1 MIEEV
6 CLDPWAATDADRTKA
21 GFAIQVTAPAPSAQ
35 QPAPLP
41 LRLHGLGWA
50 ERAEVTASL
59 RDERDTLDYLQR
71 DPDAMGATFAKALV
85 AALWRLFPARPAL
98 RAAYFSRWGRVVAG
112 RDCGDAGPQLFRA
125 LFSAFRDVLSPH
137 ALEPLDPTAT
147 AGAAHARAHAGK
159 PADTV
164 ASLAAAADAFAGVL
178 DAHGSAAG
186 VLARLL
192 LLARPLAADALAAW
206 AHTPAPGG
214 HDFAKALH
222 CAEEGVRA
230 LRRSKPWAVTTL
242 AGPDG
247 LPGPELFGPAALR
260 WFAGLQAD
268 AAAGALPPDA
278 HDLQAWLDALGP
290 RGPLRLAEAAA
301 AAGDLPA
308 LEAMLR
314 ALPRGGAE
322 VHASLA
328 FDNATYAA
336 LPLLL
341 PRPAADAAAV
351 MALLT
356 APDAGGGG
364 KVRPE
369 LVLASMVRAGLA
381 QHRLRALYHALEAT
395 LFEADGVAPTA
406 AAEAAILADPSLPA
420 VIAAAIREHRASRGN
435 SEDDDLLCGLA
446 ELALRLQFSP
456 ATAVVAGR
464 ANDAA
469 AAAARSVMAKLRRAT
484 GAVAP
489 LPGSAVPDLLFRA
502 LDFRA
507 YLVALHDA
515 NLKTLADDASDES
528 SDEDHHRDWHVRR
541 REPLLATFESY
552 FRCCLL
558 HRPGRLQA
566 LLRDMHGWT
575 STLFNADGGDVPLR
589 VRFVDLML
597 SVAPFADVYSG
608 DGGGGGDEGFVAG
621 MRSGELL
628 THHAHFS
635 PGALAAMILPTRLLQ
650 GEQIEQLAVR
660 HPLFTKD
667 AAQEKAEA
675 GGDEIGIDASDE
687 PPVDGAALPAAD
699 PEPAT
704 AEPAAEAKPMWGF
717 GRARRST
724 GSVVVALAGAD
735 VDDAAGATTAVESA
749 AEGAPTARGC
759 KPSCLPRRK
768 KGDDSKGK
776 GEADPNTD
784 PDAQPPAAPAP
795 EPTPDPPA
803 DPPADASPA
812 EGEAPPASGMLAR
825 LKRRL
830 ACAAAAPVD
839 PDAALSS
846 DAPPAVAA
854 LADAE
859 SAEAIDPQKVAE
871 IDAKLLFE
879 LVELGLYLKNSDG
892 LDNDVLELFINM
904 NDAKNGAAGPELHKQ
919 SVMLILDD
927 VRRRR
932 RTGATQE
939 FFNLRRAA
947 QPATLTL
954 STINECACFA
964 RDALAMLAAQPESR
978 GKLRS
983 VFSYYVDRSAP
994 AAWPSLFK
1002 GTATIA
1008 FFLKYLDRESYDQA
1022 FRAFFEDN
1030 SGAERNELDA
1040 VLFKLLIAPVRRT
1053 YTAPLF
1059 KLEAAVLSDAEKVE
1073 ELINSIR
1080 AEGERDGETVLGI
1093 LKRVTAGWMQLSRMK
1108 FQVPMAPRNAQIISM
1123 LLCCEWVR
1131 RRLEKDGS
1139 IPEEQRAFITRVG
1152 TGEGKSLIIAMI
1164 AIYLVKILKKKVHVM
1179 EANEAL
1185 LLRDVEEM
1193 REFYKLFGIT
1203 VSANFGGFAR
1213 EERADITYCCRRDLN
1228 AYYRKFVS
1236 TGPLDNTVL
1245 VLDEVDQLIVD
1256 EKPNLNYVERD
1267 GERSPQLRDYFDA
1280 FRAGK
1285 GASLEENAQKAKAL
1299 AAFKKG
1305 EELRKSGKFA
1315 KVQETQSGTG
1325 EERDVYVEL
1334 DDKGKPRKGFYFA
1347 SCEYLNYIF
1356 QGVAPEAKSLYF
1368 QQSMPYMVRARVMYI
1383 AACLLAR

>member
-1 MIEEV
+1 
-6 CLDPWAATDADRTKA
+6 
-21 GFAIQVTAPAPSAQ
+21 
-35 QPAPLP
+35 
-41 LRLHGLGWA
+41 
-50 ERAEVTASL
+50 
-59 RDERDTLDYLQR
+59 
-71 DPDAMGATFAKALV
+71 
-85 AALWRLFPARPAL
+85 
-98 RAAYFSRWGRVVAG
+98 
-112 RDCGDAGPQLFRA
+112 
-125 LFSAFRDVLSPH
+125 
-137 ALEPLDPTAT
+137 
-147 AGAAHARAHAGK
+147 
-159 PADTV
+159 
-164 ASLAAAADAFAGVL
+164 
-178 DAHGSAAG
+178 
-186 VLARLL
+186 
-192 LLARPLAADALAAW
+192 
-206 AHTPAPGG
+206 
-214 HDFAKALH
+214 
-222 CAEEGVRA
+222 
-230 LRRSKPWAVTTL
+230 
-242 AGPDG
+242 
-247 LPGPELFGPAALR
+247 
-260 WFAGLQAD
+260 
-268 AAAGALPPDA
+268 
-278 HDLQAWLDALGP
+278 
-290 RGPLRLAEAAA
+290 
-301 AAGDLPA
+301 
-308 LEAMLR
+308 
-314 ALPRGGAE
+314 
-322 VHASLA
+322 
-328 FDNATYAA
+328 
-336 LPLLL
+336 
-341 PRPAADAAAV
+341 
-351 MALLT
+351 
-356 APDAGGGG
+356 
-364 KVRPE
+364 
-369 LVLASMVRAGLA
+369 
-381 QHRLRALYHALEAT
+381 
-395 LFEADGVAPTA
+395 
-406 AAEAAILADPSLPA
+406 
-420 VIAAAIREHRASRGN
+420 
-435 SEDDDLLCGLA
+435 
-446 ELALRLQFSP
+446 
-456 ATAVVAGR
+456 
-464 ANDAA
+464 
-469 AAAARSVMAKLRRAT
+469 
-484 GAVAP
+484 
-489 LPGSAVPDLLFRA
+489 VPDLLFRA